1 MEQEYPWYSVVQQN
15 EVLMQGDLIEN
26 CPVIIPPN
34 TLLEDDIPTIEINKF
49 DVIILTQSCDLEN
62 GKISSVLVCPYFT
75 LQEFGNYQKFVQ
87 STEGKEQLRRGNL
100 PGYHLLNKF
109 DGSAREFYDD
119 FLVVD
124 FRNVY
129 GVSFSFLKEFAKVK
143 PQRLR
148 LLSPYREHL
157 SQALARYFMRVGLPS
172 NIPEFKKK
180 QQQ

>member
-1 MEQEYPWYSVVQQN
+1 MEQEYPWYSVVRQN

-34 TLLEDDIPTIEINKF
+34 TISEDNTPNIEINNF
-49 DVIILTQSCDLEN
+49 DVLILTQSCDLEN
-62 GKISSVLVCPYFT
+62 GKITSVLVCPYFT
-75 LQEFGNYQKFVQ
+75 LQEFGNHLNYVQ
-87 STEGKEQLRRGNL
+87 STVGKEQLRRGNL

-109 DGSAREFYDD
+109 DGLEAGLHDD
-119 FLVVD
+119 FLVAD

-129 GVSFSFLKEFAKVK
+129 GVSLSFLEKFAQKK
-143 PQRLR
+143 QKRLR

-172 NIPEFKKK
+172 NIPEFKKTK
-180 QQQ
+180 